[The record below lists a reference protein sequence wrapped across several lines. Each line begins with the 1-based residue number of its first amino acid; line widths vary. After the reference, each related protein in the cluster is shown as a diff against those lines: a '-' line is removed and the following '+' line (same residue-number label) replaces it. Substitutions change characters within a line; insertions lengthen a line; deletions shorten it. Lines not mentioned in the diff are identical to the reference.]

1 MFFLVQEG
9 EGGIAEVGSRG
20 IQFGLER
27 LLRIWELV
35 AARQKVIR
43 RDPSGGLYTLHDQRK
58 PRINYTCS
66 YYISP
71 HGLIPRPT
79 TPPPHPKKLL
89 ALVFV
94 G

>member
-1 MFFLVQEG
+1 M
-9 EGGIAEVGSRG
+9 G
-20 IQFGLER
+20 IQFCLES

-58 PRINYTCS
+58 PRINAETIRVATIYPHTAS
-66 YYISP
+66 YLLHLP
-71 HGLIPRPT
+71 RIPK
-79 TPPPHPKKLL
+79 KKLL

-94 G
+94 R